1 VKVVC
6 LQEQLHR
13 ALGQVSRAVAT
24 RTTLPILGNVLLIAE
39 EDELRIQA
47 SNLEIAITTAISA
60 SVEEGGR
67 LTVDARLLNDFVA
80 TLPNENVTL
89 QSDRGKT
96 SLTVQSGRDHADING
111 LDADDFPVIKS
122 FTDEGFALSL
132 DAAQL
137 REIIS
142 QVELAAASDDSRPV
156 LAGVLF
162 RFEDRSLTLAAAD
175 GFRLAVRTGE
185 LAEGSPDRVD
195 IIVPARAVRE
205 LSRIIGDINE
215 PIRMAVTPNRSQLL
229 VKAGPSE
236 FLTQL
241 IEGTFPDYKQIIPKD
256 FSTKVELGRDAF
268 GAAVRRASY
277 FARDNND
284 VIRLHVRPGESE
296 SDPGTV
302 EVTAN
307 AVERGNSQSFLDA
320 GVTGPELEVAFNARY
335 LTDVLGVVKTS
346 RVLLGL
352 NGANQAG
359 VVRVAGSD
367 DYSHVIMP
375 MVIGA
380 N

>member
-1 VKVVC
+1 
-6 LQEQLHR
+6 
-13 ALGQVSRAVAT
+13 
-24 RTTLPILGNVLLIAE
+24 
-39 EDELRIQA
+39 
-47 SNLEIAITTAISA
+47 
-60 SVEEGGR
+60 
-67 LTVDARLLNDFVA
+67 
-80 TLPNENVTL
+80 
-89 QSDRGKT
+89 
-96 SLTVQSGRDHADING
+96 
-111 LDADDFPVIKS
+111 VIKS
-122 FTDEGFALSL
+122 FSDEGFTLAL
-132 DAAQL
+132 DAGQL
-137 REIIS
+137 REMIA

-162 RFEDRSLTLAAAD
+162 RFEERALTLAAAD

-185 LAEGSPDRVD
+185 LSNESPDRLD
-195 IIVPARAVRE
+195 IIVPAKSVRE
-205 LSRIIGDINE
+205 LSRIIGDLSE
-215 PIRMAVTPNRSQLL
+215 PVRIAVTPNRSQLL
-229 VKAGPSE
+229 VKAGQTE

-256 FSTKVELGRDAF
+256 FSTNVELGKDAF

-284 VIRLHVRPGESE
+284 VIRLHVRPGDSDG
-296 SDPGTV
+296 DPGTV

-307 AVERGNSQSFLDA
+307 AVERGNSQSFIDA

-335 LTDVLGVVKTS
+335 LTDVLGVVKS
-346 RVLLGL
+346 GRVLLGL

-380 N
+380 S